1 MSWPEH
7 KIFNVTFSE
16 EEIAE
21 LYEKEWGFWSRVQ
34 QGIEPPVDSTK
45 GCEQALRR
53 QWPRVIDTEDMA
65 QSDETV
71 DKTLL
76 LMGKNK
82 EEMKK
87 LRDEESRLKN
97 IIRQKMEDRPLLVH
111 PEGYTV
117 ASYKEDKNGNRVLR
131 IVK

>member
-1 MSWPEH
+1 
-7 KIFNVTFSE
+7 
-16 EEIAE
+16 
-21 LYEKEWGFWSRVQ
+21 
-34 QGIEPPVDSTK
+34 
-45 GCEQALRR
+45 
-53 QWPRVIDTEDMA
+53 
-65 QSDETV
+65 
-71 DKTLL
+71 
-76 LMGKNK
+76 MGKNK